1 MQPSCAGGTAWFM
14 QNDPRTRVLSVVERL
29 PEWLRHDLAV
39 REEAARKRAEETL
52 AGMIVGALTEQAE
65 S

>member
-1 MQPSCAGGTAWFM
+1 MT
-14 QNDPRTRVLSVVERL
+14 VVEHL
-29 PEWLRHDLAV
+29 PEWLRHDLAA
-39 REEAARKRAEETL
+39 RDEAMRKRAEETL

>member
-1 MQPSCAGGTAWFM
+1 M